1 MNTFATDIQFRQI
14 ALQPGQ
20 AIRHWQL
27 SAITE
32 ARYDV
37 APQPMQ
43 GEMDPFFFLTKHKN
57 FIPHEYPCRTEFA
70 QTFRSQHP
78 VPLSTFEPVRW
89 WHPFGSSRIDL
100 SGFWFRPTR
109 VAAWART
116 ALDAAQAGEATL
128 KLSTCGGAILQVN
141 GKEVL
146 WSASYQ
152 RNLEESF
159 EVTVTLQQGL
169 NEIRVYFDDLA
180 ERDARYFFQLD
191 YLSGV
196 PASVALPVPIAPELA
211 GQMEALLDDAA
222 FDQPAYTEGEIAIV
236 LPFAAP
242 ADLDVTTIVKGDFIS
257 LESITLQA
265 RLQAG
270 QTRLVIARVDDIP
283 ADFRHFDLTL
293 RSGDFHISRV
303 LGVEIY
309 PEQRQGKAPAT
320 LPARIEEAL
329 AAVSEHSE
337 RSSVRALARLASG
350 RAGAETDAMI
360 AETLEAVNDCHD
372 CADFTLVPLLWC
384 RMAYGDQIGA
394 AVRARL
400 DEAILNFRYWM
411 DEPGNDVQ
419 WYFSENHALL
429 FHTAAHLAGTLFP
442 DATFARSQRSGRE
455 QAEVGRQ
462 RIASWLDHFE
472 VCEMAEWNSVP
483 YFPIDLKGLT
493 ALAGL
498 SSDASIRQRATVAIQ
513 RLIEL
518 VARSAH
524 QGVMTASQGR
534 SYEHTLRAARTL
546 ELSGI
551 ARLIWGVGGYGGRFH
566 ALPQMAILLRDHGLQ
581 IPAELAEIALYQGDK
596 ALEWCYAQGA
606 NRIAKLYHYKTRHA
620 AMGSI
625 AAYRWNEW
633 GYQETPLHLRL
644 GNRPEA
650 QLWINHPGETIQF
663 GYGRPSYWG
672 GCGTLP
678 RVHQYRALAIVDF
691 NAHPDQPDFTHA
703 WLPLNEF
710 DEVSLQERQIGI
722 RSGEAMAVV
731 LGSQPFEPVT
741 SGPTRNCEVRLPGHK
756 GRWIVRFDDQ
766 TTGAGLDD
774 FVGCFGAIS
783 VQEQDGD
790 LIVADPAYGTI
801 VFRANGVIEAEGRR
815 LDPADWSIRGTSTEL
830 AC

>member
-1 MNTFATDIQFRQI
+1 MNTFSAETQFRKI

-27 SAITE
+27 SGITE

-70 QTFRSQHP
+70 QAFRGRHP
-78 VPLSTFEPVRW
+78 VPLCAFESARW

-116 ALDAAQAGEATL
+116 ALDATQAGEATL
-128 KLSTCGGAILQVN
+128 KLSTCGGAILYVN
-141 GKEVL
+141 GEEVL

-159 EVTVTLQQGL
+159 EVTVKLQQGL

-196 PASVALPVPIAPELA
+196 PARVALPVPIAPGLA
-211 GQMEALLDDAA
+211 DQMEALLDAAA
-222 FDQPAYTEGEIAIV
+222 FDKPAYSDGEIAIV

-242 ADLDVTTIVKGDFIS
+242 ADLDVTTLVKGDFIS
-257 LESITLQA
+257 LESITLQT
-265 RLQAG
+265 RLRAG

-293 RSGDFHISRV
+293 RSGNFHISRV

-309 PEQRQGKAPAT
+309 PEKRQGKAPAT

-350 RAGAETDAMI
+350 RAGAVTDAMI
-360 AETLEAVNDCHD
+360 GETLEAVNDCHD

-384 RMAYGDQIGA
+384 RMAYAGLIGA
-394 AVRARL
+394 NVRTRL

-442 DATFARSQRSGRE
+442 DAIFTRSGRTGRE
-455 QAEVGRQ
+455 QAKVGRQ

-498 SSDASIRQRATVAIQ
+498 SPDAAIRQRATAAIL

-546 ELSGI
+546 ELSGM
-551 ARLIWGVGGYGGRFH
+551 ARLLWGVGGYGGRFH
-566 ALPQMAILLRDHGLQ
+566 ALPQLAILLRDHGLC
-581 IPAELAEIALYQGDK
+581 IPEELAGIALYQGDK

-644 GNRPEA
+644 GIKPEA

-691 NAHPDQPDFTHA
+691 NAHPDQPDFTHT
-703 WLPLNEF
+703 WLPVNEF
-710 DEVSLQERQIGI
+710 DEVLMQARRIGI

-731 LGSQPFEPVT
+731 LGSQTFEPVT

-756 GRWIVRFDDQ
+756 GRWIVRFQDQ
-766 TTGAGLDD
+766 AMSEELGD
-774 FVGCFGAIS
+774 FVDRFSAIT
-783 VQEQDGD
+783 VQEQGGD
-790 LIVADPAYGTI
+790 LIVADPVYGS
-801 VFRANGVIEAEGRR
+801 VAFRASGEIEAQGRR
-815 LDPADWSIRGTSTEL
+815 LDPARWSIGGTSEEL